1 MIDVQP
7 AFRLADE
14 LQQQSASANLKKS
27 VRTRLRIM
35 AAAAALLDTIPYP
48 QLRGIDVTSRA
59 ELSQGSMY
67 RYFRDIPDL
76 VTQLIELHEKAIC
89 REFPSPPQIKAVYD
103 YPRIV
108 KVLSWHQS
116 CYLRN
121 RGLFRVMHTQADQ
134 LPGVNAAVDR
144 LTLTLHEQLGEF
156 IDAPPVLPF
165 GKGARLLAGQLV
177 GGAMDE
183 LIRQLFQNENSNL
196 PIPRTPDALFDLVQL
211 CAILRHRLLHGSDPH
226 PKVIRAVARE
236 FDLSF
241 FDGCFPSEKPKR
253 SSAVAKAGASARKPA
268 ASKSA

>member
-1 MIDVQP
+1 MIDLQP

-14 LQQQSASANLKKS
+14 LQQQLASADLKKS
-27 VRTRLRIM
+27 DRTRLRIM

-48 QLRGIDVTSRA
+48 QLRGIDVTSEA

-76 VTQLIELHEKAIC
+76 VTQLIEMHEKAIC
-89 REFPSPPQIKAVYD
+89 GEFPSPAQEKAGYD

-108 KVLSWHQS
+108 KVLCWLMS

-121 RGLFRVMHTQADQ
+121 RGLFRVMYTQADQ
-134 LPGVNAAVDR
+134 LPGVKAAIDR
-144 LTLTLHEQLGEF
+144 STLMLHEQLGDF

-165 GKGARLLAGQLV
+165 NKGARLLAGQLV
-177 GGAMDE
+177 GGAMDD
-183 LIRQLFQNENSNL
+183 LLRQLFQNENSNL
-196 PIPRTPDALFDLVQL
+196 PIPRTPDALFNLVQL
-211 CAILRHRLLHGSDPH
+211 CAILRHRLLHGCDPD

-241 FDGCFPSEKPKR
+241 FDGCFPSETPKR
-253 SSAVAKAGASARKPA
+253 SSAVTKAAPSARKPA